1 MRKEIKCL
9 CVVMIVML
17 FAVGIV
23 VLGYNKGN
31 NQDEI
36 DRTVQKKGRK

>member
-23 VLGYNKGN
+23 VLGSK
-31 NQDEI
+31 
-36 DRTVQKKGRK
+36 TSHT